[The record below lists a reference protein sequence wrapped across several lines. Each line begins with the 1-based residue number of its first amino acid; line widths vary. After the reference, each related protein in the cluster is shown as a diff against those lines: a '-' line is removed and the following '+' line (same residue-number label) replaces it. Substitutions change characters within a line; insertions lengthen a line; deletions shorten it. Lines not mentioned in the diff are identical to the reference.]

1 MRTDG
6 HTHLHLGGA
15 PMDEPTC
22 HPDHATLER
31 YSRSELSSA
40 ESTRIE
46 EHLRSGCAR
55 CQSKVD
61 DFLLGLERGLRDTPE
76 RRVDAGWD
84 RLFAGLGRRL
94 SLAQREREVAPQL
107 VAELVDAPEAER
119 DGLIEALP
127 QLRSPAVCD
136 LLLERSFGQG
146 FEQPA
151 QAVEL
156 AGLAVR
162 IAEQLDPGFYGRSL
176 VQDLR
181 TRAWAHL
188 GNARRLA
195 SDFPG
200 AEQALTIAESH
211 LEGGSTDPLEEARVL
226 DFKASLLSD
235 RGWFEEAADLIEV
248 IIEIYGEIRDSHRQG
263 RAQISKGVFLGYAG
277 RAEEAV
283 ELISAGLARIDRDQG
298 PRLVLM
304 AHHNLAWFLNDC
316 GRSAEA
322 IDLLESFRTTY
333 HEFQDPWTRHR
344 LVWLE
349 GRIAFGLGQYQ
360 EAEAGLGRARK
371 GFLAQGLGYE
381 ASMVTLDL
389 ASLYLHQGRTA
400 EVKSLAQEMLPH
412 FLSQDIHRQAVIALA
427 TFQRAAEMDR
437 VTPHLVRD
445 LAAYLMRAQRNP
457 GLRFQ

>member
-1 MRTDG
+1 
-6 HTHLHLGGA
+6 
-15 PMDEPTC
+15 MDEPTY

-31 YSRSELSSA
+31 YSRSELSPA
-40 ESTRIE
+40 EEARIE
-46 EHLRSGCAR
+46 EHLRSGCSR
-55 CQSKVD
+55 CQRKVD
-61 DFLLGLERGLRDTPE
+61 DLLLGMERAFRDTPS
-76 RRVDAGWD
+76 RGVDAGWD
-84 RLFAGLGRRL
+84 RLFADFGLRL
-94 SLAQREREVAPQL
+94 SLVQREREAAPQL
-107 VAELVDAPEAER
+107 IAELLEAPEAGR
-119 DGLIEALP
+119 DDLIRARP
-127 QLRSPAVCD
+127 QLLNPAVCD

-146 FEQPA
+146 FEEPL

-162 IAEQLDPGFYGRSL
+162 IAEQLDPGLYGRSL

-181 TRAWAHL
+181 TRSWAHL
-188 GNARRLA
+188 GNARRLT

-200 AEQALTIAESH
+200 AEQALAIAESH
-211 LEGGSTDPLEEARVL
+211 LEAGSTDPLEEARVL

-248 IIEIYGEIRDSHRQG
+248 VIEIYEEIRDSHRQG

-277 RAEEAV
+277 RADEAV
-283 ELISAGLARIDRDQG
+283 ALISAGLARIDRDQE

-322 IDLLESFRTTY
+322 LDLLESFRTAY
-333 HEFQDPWTRHR
+333 REFQDPWTRYR

-349 GRIAFGLGQYQ
+349 GRIAFGLGHHQ
-360 EAEAGLGRARK
+360 EAEAGLGRARE

-389 ASLYLHQGRTA
+389 AGLYLQEGRTP

-412 FLSQDIHRQAVIALA
+412 FLSQDIHRQAVVALA

-445 LAAYLMRAQRNP
+445 IAAYLMRAQRNP